1 VSAVPDGGLG
11 RKSVDMRRIHG
22 AFGYCA
28 VDKSDLLFTSSVNL
42 VVSVISCGRILLSY
56 YIGYIMW

>member
-1 VSAVPDGGLG
+1 M
-11 RKSVDMRRIHG
+11 DMRRIHG

-42 VVSVISCGRILLSY
+42 VISVISCGKPNQKPSPIVPFRVKTTPRL
-56 YIGYIMW
+56 G